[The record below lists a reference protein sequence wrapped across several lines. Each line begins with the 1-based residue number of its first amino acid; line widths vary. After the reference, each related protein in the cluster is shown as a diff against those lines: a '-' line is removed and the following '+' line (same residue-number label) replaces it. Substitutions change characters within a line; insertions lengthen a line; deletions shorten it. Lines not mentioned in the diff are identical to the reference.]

1 MKFYKIIAIAVLL
14 TTLISCSS
22 SKTEVDISLIPVES
36 GEKWGYINQKGEY
49 IINPQFNDAGF
60 FRDGLARVVAPDGK
74 IGYIDTKG
82 NYIIM
87 PKYKDG
93 THFYEGVAFVV
104 EQGGKPTCIDKNGET
119 KFVLNDAEFAIT
131 YSCGL
136 AAFING
142 NGVGWI
148 DKSGN
153 IVINPQYFPL
163 HIDQVSFMEDFC
175 CVIDSS
181 RNEWGVIDKTG
192 KFVINPQFKRMGNF
206 KEGKAWFYNGEQ
218 YGYVNTKGEYVIN
231 PQFEF
236 CADFSEGLARFR
248 QGKYGF
254 IDENGKIAINPQF
267 DANGGDFKNGYAKI
281 KQGEK
286 YGYIDKE
293 GKIVINP
300 QFDKASDFF
309 GDIAFVKSTDKWGII
324 DREGKYIVTPQF
336 DYIKNEIEEF
346 GSVESDYYDLSAFEN
361 KFFDDNATWDYNNF
375 LGITLQEL
383 IDNETYGSEI
393 KNIGDKKSVAWKGEY
408 DIADFK
414 LKEISFFSDDAFYSY
429 NYFSGYTYNFDTKI
443 NSVMYELSFTNMRQS
458 EKFDVIYNILTEYI
472 TDKYNLSDTQHGK
485 YWTYSGTASDGKNVW
500 IRVDENEG
508 ITVFFGLPF
517 DEDL

>member
-14 TTLISCSS
+14 TALISCSS

-104 EQGGKPTCIDKNGET
+104 EQGGKPTCIDKKGEP
-119 KFVLNDAEFAIT
+119 KFVLDNAEVAIT

-142 NGVGWI
+142 NMVGWI
-148 DKSGN
+148 DKSGD
-153 IVINPQYFPL
+153 IVINPQQYDIKN
-163 HIDQVSFMEDFC
+163 HITFCEDLNP
-175 CVIDSS
+175 VQLEDG
-181 RNEWGVIDKTG
+181 NEWGVIDKTG

-300 QFDKASDFF
+300 QFDNASDFF
-309 GDIAFVKSTDKWGII
+309 GDIAFVKSANKWGII

-336 DYIKNEIEEF
+336 DYIKNEIEEY
-346 GSVESDYYDLSAFEN
+346 GVVESDYYDLSAFEN
-361 KFFDDNATWDYNNF
+361 KFFGDNAPWNYNNF

-393 KNIGDKKSVAWKGEY
+393 KNIGEKKSVAWKGEY

-414 LKEISFFSDDAFYSY
+414 LKEIRFNSDDAFYSY
-429 NYFSGYTYNFDTKI
+429 NYFSGYTYNFDTKVK
-443 NSVMYELSFTNMRQS
+443 SVMYDLSFTNIKQS
-458 EKFDVIYNILTEYI
+458 EKFDVIYNILTDYI
-472 TDKYNLSDTQHGK
+472 TNKYNLSDTQHGK
-485 YWTYSGTASDGKNVW
+485 YWTYSGTASDGKDVW
-500 IRVDENEG
+500 ISVDENEG

-517 DEDL
+517 DEEL